1 MKSLSKKNLI
11 LLAVGGLLLICVFWS
26 FSTYNGLVG
35 QDEIVTTAWGN
46 VQTQYQRR
54 SDLIPNLVNVVKGY
68 AKHEKETLEAV
79 VSARARATQITV
91 SADGLTPEK
100 LQQYQQAQGQLSAA
114 LGKLLAVSESYPNL
128 KANENF
134 SELQAQ
140 LEGTENRI
148 SESRTRYNKAVQ
160 GYNISVR
167 KFPGN
172 IVAKMFGFAPK
183 AKFEAAE
190 NAQNAPTVNFE

>member
-26 FSTYNGLVG
+26 FSTYNGMVG
-35 QDEIVTTAWGN
+35 QDEVVTTAWGN

-54 SDLIPNLVNVVKGY
+54 SDLIPNLVSVVKGY
-68 AKHEKETLEAV
+68 AKHEKETLDAV

-100 LQQYQQAQGQLSAA
+100 LQQYQQAQGQLSTA
-114 LGKLLAVSESYPNL
+114 LGKLLAVSENYPNL

-160 GYNISVR
+160 DYNITVR

>member
-26 FSTYNGLVG
+26 FSTYNSLVG
-35 QDEIVTTAWGN
+35 QDEVVTTAWGN

-54 SDLIPNLVNVVKGY
+54 SDLIPNLVSVVKGY
-68 AKHEKETLEAV
+68 AKHEKETLDAV

-91 SADGLTPEK
+91 NADGLTPEK

-172 IVAKMFGFAPK
+172 IVAKMFGFTPK

>member
-26 FSTYNGLVG
+26 FSTYNSLVG
-35 QDEIVTTAWGN
+35 QDEVVTTAWGN

-167 KFPGN
+167 KFPEN

>member
-26 FSTYNGLVG
+26 FSTYNSLVG
-35 QDEIVTTAWGN
+35 QDEVVTTAWGN

-114 LGKLLAVSESYPNL
+114 LGKLLAVSENYPTL

-167 KFPGN
+167 KFPRN

-190 NAQNAPTVNFE
+190 NTQNAPTVNFE

>member
-26 FSTYNGLVG
+26 FSTYNSLVG
-35 QDEIVTTAWGN
+35 QDEVVTTAWGN

-54 SDLIPNLVNVVKGY
+54 SDLIPNLVSVVKGY

-172 IVAKMFGFAPK
+172 IVAKMFGFTPK

>member
-35 QDEIVTTAWGN
+35 QDEVVTTAWGN

-54 SDLIPNLVNVVKGY
+54 SDLIPNLVSVVKGY
-68 AKHEKETLEAV
+68 AKHEKETLDAV
-79 VSARARATQITV
+79 VSTRARATQITV
-91 SADGLTPEK
+91 NADGLTPEK

-183 AKFEAAE
+183 AKFEATE

>member
-35 QDEIVTTAWGN
+35 QDEVVTTAWGN

-100 LQQYQQAQGQLSAA
+100 LQQYQQAQGQLSTA

-134 SELQAQ
+134 SEFQAQ

>member
-26 FSTYNGLVG
+26 FSTYNSLVG
-35 QDEIVTTAWGN
+35 QDEVVTTAWGN

-114 LGKLLAVSESYPNL
+114 LGKLLAVSESYHNL
-128 KANENF
+128 KTNENF

-167 KFPGN
+167 KFPRN

>member
-26 FSTYNGLVG
+26 FSTYNSLVG
-35 QDEIVTTAWGN
+35 QDEVVTTAWGN

-54 SDLIPNLVNVVKGY
+54 SDLIPNLVSVVKGY

-172 IVAKMFGFAPK
+172 IVAKMFGFVPK

>member
-26 FSTYNGLVG
+26 FSTYNGMVG
-35 QDEIVTTAWGN
+35 QDEVVTTAWGN

-68 AKHEKETLEAV
+68 AKHEKETLDAV

-100 LQQYQQAQGQLSAA
+100 LQQYQQAQGQLSTA
-114 LGKLLAVSESYPNL
+114 LGKLLAVSENYPNL

-160 GYNISVR
+160 DYNITVR

>member
-35 QDEIVTTAWGN
+35 QDEVVTTAWGN

-79 VSARARATQITV
+79 VSARARATQITI

>member
-35 QDEIVTTAWGN
+35 QDEVVTTAWGN

-167 KFPGN
+167 KFPRN

>member
-26 FSTYNGLVG
+26 FSTYNSLVG
-35 QDEIVTTAWGN
+35 QDEVVTTAWGN

-183 AKFEAAE
+183 VKFEAAE

>member
-11 LLAVGGLLLICVFWS
+11 LLAVGGLLLFCVFWS
-26 FSTYNGLVG
+26 FSTYNSLVG
-35 QDEIVTTAWGN
+35 QDEVVTTAWGN

-54 SDLIPNLVNVVKGY
+54 SDLIPNLVSVVKGY
-68 AKHEKETLEAV
+68 AKHEKETLDAV

>member
-26 FSTYNGLVG
+26 FSTYNSLVG
-35 QDEIVTTAWGN
+35 QDEVVTTAWGN

-54 SDLIPNLVNVVKGY
+54 SDLIPNLVSVVKGY
-68 AKHEKETLEAV
+68 AKHEKETLDAV

-100 LQQYQQAQGQLSAA
+100 LQRYQQAQGQLSAA

-167 KFPGN
+167 KFPRN

>member
-35 QDEIVTTAWGN
+35 QDEVVTTAWGN

-54 SDLIPNLVNVVKGY
+54 SDLIPNLVSVVKGY

-183 AKFEAAE
+183 AKFEE

>member
-26 FSTYNGLVG
+26 FSTYNSLVG

-91 SADGLTPEK
+91 NADGLTPEK

-167 KFPGN
+167 KFPKN

>member
-35 QDEIVTTAWGN
+35 QDEVVTTAWGN

-167 KFPGN
+167 KFPKN

>member
-35 QDEIVTTAWGN
+35 QDEVVTTAWGN

-160 GYNISVR
+160 GYNITVR

-190 NAQNAPTVNFE
+190 NAQNAPTINFE